1 MYVCMYL
8 VCICM
13 SLVHLVW
20 CRECARKA
28 LDDVVQYLTMDG
40 GQAAVSGWSWWAGT
54 AEVCIC
60 IALMTG

>member
-1 MYVCMYL
+1 
-8 VCICM
+8 M

-40 GQAAVSGWSWWAGT
+40 GQAAVSGWSWWAGRGGWAGT